1 MPSRSP
7 WTCVLWDVDGT
18 IVDASDG
25 ILRRLTIALEHFGK
39 RPPTRAELVHWIGPP
54 MYDSFQVNVGMTPEQ
69 ASEAVAF
76 YRGLNKIDGY
86 ATGAKLFPGVGELI
100 KDVAAAGIPQATAS
114 SKPEVQVVALMDH
127 FDLSTS
133 LTAIVGATADERT
146 LSAKS
151 DIVAEALR
159 RLAAAGVD
167 TSRPVL
173 VGDRHHDVEGG
184 AAQGVPV
191 IFVRWG
197 FSWPHEAEGAQAVVE
212 DVDQLRELLLVAGEP
227 TGADAGAAEEHARA
241 ESAETAGRAAGAS
254 EPVGVADA

>member
-25 ILRRLTIALEHFGK
+25 ILRRLTITLEHFGK

-54 MYDSFQVNVGMTPEQ
+54 MYESFQANVGMTPAQ
-69 ASEAVAF
+69 SSEAVAF
-76 YRGLNKIDGY
+76 YRVLGKEDGY
-86 ATGAKLFPGVGELI
+86 TTGAKLFPGVAELI
-100 KDVAAAGIPQATAS
+100 RDIATAGIPQATAS
-114 SKPEVQVVALMDH
+114 SKPEVQVAALMDH
-127 FDLSTS
+127 FDLSPS
-133 LTAIVGATADERT
+133 LTAIVGATPDEKT

-159 RLAAAGVD
+159 RLRAAGVD

-197 FSWPHEAEGAQAVVE
+197 FSWPHEADGAQAA
-212 DVDQLRELLLVAGEP
+212 VDDAAQLRRLLLFEDSDG
-227 TGADAGAAEEHARA
+227 
-241 ESAETAGRAAGAS
+241 
-254 EPVGVADA
+254 

>member
-1 MPSRSP
+1 MPRRSP

-25 ILRRLTIALEHFGK
+25 ILRRLTVTLEHFGR

-54 MYDSFQVNVGMTPEQ
+54 MYESFQVNVGMTPDE

-76 YRGLNKIDGY
+76 YRVLGKKDGY
-86 ATGAKLFPGVGELI
+86 TTGAKLFDGVGELI
-100 KDVAAAGIPQATAS
+100 RDVAAAGIPEATAS
-114 SKPEVQVVALMDH
+114 SKPEIQVAALMDH
-127 FDLSTS
+127 FDLSPS
-133 LTAIVGATADERT
+133 LTAVVGATPDEKT
-146 LSAKS
+146 LSAKA

-159 RLAAAGVD
+159 RLQAAGAD

-184 AAQGVPV
+184 AVHGVPV

-197 FSWPHEAEGAQAVVE
+197 FSWPHEADGAQAAVD
-212 DVDQLRELLLVAGEP
+212 DVDQLRRLLLVEE
-227 TGADAGAAEEHARA
+227 TDA
-241 ESAETAGRAAGAS
+241 
-254 EPVGVADA
+254 

>member
-1 MPSRSP
+1 MPRRSP

-25 ILRRLTIALEHFGK
+25 ILRRLTVALEHFGK

-54 MYDSFQVNVGMTPEQ
+54 MYESFQVNVGMTPDE

-76 YRGLNKIDGY
+76 YRAMGKADGY
-86 ATGAKLFPGVGELI
+86 TTGARLFDGIADLI
-100 KDVAAAGIPQATAS
+100 RDVAAAGIPQATAS

-127 FDLSTS
+127 FDLSSS
-133 LTAIVGATADERT
+133 LTAIVGATPDEKT

-159 RLAAAGVD
+159 RLQSAGVD

-173 VGDRHHDVEGG
+173 IGDRHHDVEGG
-184 AAQGVPV
+184 ADQGVPV

-197 FSWPHEAEGAQAVVE
+197 FSWPHEADGAQAA
-212 DVDQLRELLLVAGEP
+212 VDDAAQLRRLLLFEDSDG
-227 TGADAGAAEEHARA
+227 
-241 ESAETAGRAAGAS
+241 
-254 EPVGVADA
+254 

>member
-1 MPSRSP
+1 MPTRSP

-25 ILRRLTIALEHFGK
+25 ILRRLTTALEHFGK

-54 MYDSFQVNVGMTPEQ
+54 MYESFQVNVGMTPEE

-76 YRGLNKIDGY
+76 YRVLGGQDGY
-86 ATGAKLFPGVGELI
+86 TTGARLFDGVGDLI
-100 KDVAAAGIPQATAS
+100 RDIAAAGIPQATAS
-114 SKPEVQVVALMDH
+114 SKPEIQVAALMDH
-127 FDLSTS
+127 FDLSPS
-133 LTAIVGATADERT
+133 LTAIVGATPDEKT

-159 RLAAAGVD
+159 RLRAAGVD

-184 AAQGVPV
+184 AEQGVPV

-197 FSWPHEAEGAQAVVE
+197 FSWPHEADGAQAA
-212 DVDQLRELLLVAGEP
+212 VDDAAALRRLLLFEDS
-227 TGADAGAAEEHARA
+227 DA
-241 ESAETAGRAAGAS
+241 
-254 EPVGVADA
+254 

>member
-25 ILRRLTIALEHFGK
+25 ILRRLTIALEHFGR

-54 MYDSFQVNVGMTPEQ
+54 MYESFQVNVGMTPEQ
-69 ASEAVAF
+69 AAEAVTF
-76 YRGLNKIDGY
+76 YRTLGKADGY
-86 ATGAKLFPGVGELI
+86 TTGAKLFPGMGELI
-100 KDVAAAGIPQATAS
+100 TDLAAAGIPQATAS

-127 FDLSTS
+127 FDLSPS
-133 LTAIVGATADERT
+133 LTAIVGATPDEKT

-159 RLAAAGVD
+159 RLDAAGVD
-167 TSRPVL
+167 ISRPVL
-173 VGDRHHDVEGG
+173 VGDRHHDVDGG
-184 AAQGVPV
+184 AARGVPV

-197 FSWPHEAEGAQAVVE
+197 FSWPHESEGAQAVVD
-212 DVDQLRELLLVAGEP
+212 DVDQLRALLLFGEP
-227 TGADAGAAEEHARA
+227 SPQAVEDAVVGADG
-241 ESAETAGRAAGAS
+241 
-254 EPVGVADA
+254 